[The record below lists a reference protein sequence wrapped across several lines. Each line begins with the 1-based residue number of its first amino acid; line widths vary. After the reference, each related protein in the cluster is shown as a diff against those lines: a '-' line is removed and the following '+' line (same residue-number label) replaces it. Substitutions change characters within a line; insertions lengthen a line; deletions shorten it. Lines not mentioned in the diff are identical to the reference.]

1 MYVEPP
7 LLSIEAWDYLKGL
20 ISEAAYEA
28 GELVVIHFAVT
39 EDRSSDTRPEGVPDA
54 VALSANGRGPALYPQ
69 MCDEQLIPFN
79 PPSTTDVLIHFKPE
93 VVGGVQAMA
102 CC

>member
-1 MYVEPP
+1 
-7 LLSIEAWDYLKGL
+7 
-20 ISEAAYEA
+20 
-28 GELVVIHFAVT
+28 
-39 EDRSSDTRPEGVPDA
+39 